1 MDQLVWHVGVAKQW
15 GKEAVII
22 RRRTQAR
29 RGDKSSSIVKV
40 PLILGVG
47 AIAAAAREGLCAVD
61 SD

>member
-1 MDQLVWHVGVAKQW
+1 VGVAKQW